1 MAGAIQLD
9 QKIDEIGKKSKRIV
23 DSIYIVSLFV
33 YISVSACNLVMSTP
47 FNTELLYVAST
58 AVLSLVAV
66 FRVFIEYFK
75 SRKRAALILAYM
87 GFCLLLYI
95 LSGNN
100 LTLNVAVVA
109 VAGLGVRA
117 DHILATGIAGNLVMI
132 SNNIF
137 MSLVRNKGIYIV
149 DNQER
154 QFIGLGDNTFSVS
167 KMNNFSST
175 DFAAHYFWIF
185 AAYLWVRGRKISW
198 GELAAL
204 GSLTL
209 LIYSLTASKTT
220 LFCVFLLLFITIVMK
235 IWYLI
240 KDKKTDG
247 EEQNETKG
255 VQGVVC
261 KVIEYSCKYSFLI
274 FALAAILLSV
284 LYSNSSTIF
293 LDLNNMLHWRLSLA
307 HRGIAEYG
315 IHWISSGVP
324 IYGMSSS
331 IDGFYNFLDSSYIN
345 ILLSKGILVLAF
357 YLFSMTFI
365 QIKHKKYVY
374 GAALLAICALSCFE
388 EHHLSEVPYNMFILL
403 MFSDIDPENKVKKE
417 VKPKK
422 SHKTVIAVISWLLC
436 LGFAVSSGMLYYPKY
451 AAVKEL
457 DRLDAR
463 ADGIYSAIQNNLD
476 RLVSDGTWETYTSS
490 MNSNQYGEMLNAPD
504 DFVRV
509 TKVSWNEAVKDPK
522 EHAFYSV
529 SYDPGIAGSDE
540 KAIVDILINDEVNSL
555 IGDGS
560 VVIEYDVVKGKVYS
574 VWYSETPGC
583 YVIPGGRRTDRAG
596 RFRTD
601 VKNVEG
607 YSTGIVNG

>member
-1 MAGAIQLD
+1 MTGSIQID
-9 QKIDEIGKKSKRIV
+9 QKIGELGKKSKRIV
-23 DSIYIVSLFV
+23 DLIYIVSLFV
-33 YISVSACNLVMSTP
+33 YISVSACKLVMSTP
-47 FNTELLYVAST
+47 FNTELLYGIST
-58 AVLSLVAV
+58 AFLSLVAV
-66 FRVFIEYFK
+66 FRIFFEYFK
-75 SRKRAALILAYM
+75 SRKRAGLILAYLV
-87 GFCLLLYI
+87 FCLLLFFI
-95 LSGNN
+95 SGNN
-100 LTLNVAVVA
+100 LTLNAAAIA

-117 DHILATGIAGNLVMI
+117 DHILATGIAGNIVMI
-132 SNNIF
+132 INNIF
-137 MSLVRNKGIYIV
+137 MSMVSSTGIYIV
-149 DNQER
+149 DNQDR
-154 QFIGLGDNTFSVS
+154 AFIGLGNNTFYVS

-185 AAYLWVRGRKISW
+185 AAYLWVRGRKIRW
-198 GELAAL
+198 GEVAAL
-204 GSLTL
+204 ASLAL
-209 LIYSLTASKTT
+209 LVYSLTASKTT
-220 LFCVFLLLFITIVMK
+220 LLCVFLLLVITVVMK
-235 IWYLI
+235 LGYLI

-247 EEQNETKG
+247 EAQTEAKG
-255 VQGVVC
+255 FYGVVC
-261 KVIEYSCKYSFLI
+261 KIIEYCCKYSFLI
-274 FALAAILLSV
+274 FALGAVLLAV
-284 LYSNSSTIF
+284 LYSNSSPFF
-293 LDLNNMLHWRLSLA
+293 LDLNNRLHWRLSLG
-307 HRGIAEYG
+307 HRGIVEYG
-315 IHWISSGVP
+315 IHWISPGMP

-331 IDGFYNFLDSSYIN
+331 IDGFYNFIDSSYIN
-345 ILLSKGILVLAF
+345 LLLSKGILVLAF

-365 QIKHKKYVY
+365 QLKHKKYVY
-374 GAALLAICALSCFE
+374 GAALLAVCALSCFE

-422 SHKTVIAVISWLLC
+422 SHKTIIAVISWLLC

-451 AAVKEL
+451 VAVKEL

-476 RLVSDGTWETYTSS
+476 LMVSDGTWETYTSS
-490 MNSNQYGEMLNAPD
+490 MNSNQYGVMLHAPD
-504 DFVRV
+504 DFARV

-540 KAIVDILINDEVNSL
+540 KAITDILINDEVKSL

-607 YSTGIVNG
+607 YSTGKVNG